1 MKRIIRNE
9 YEQLYT
15 NKEDNLK
22 EMNKCLEI
30 YNLPKLNQEEIESL
44 NRPIANKEA
53 ESVIKNLPRKK
64 SLGPDDFIGESY
76 QTFKELMLNA
86 LKLFQKIQ
94 TDCQAHFMR
103 PASPRFQNQTKT
115 PQENYE
121 AIPLTNIHAKKPH
134 TILAN

>member
-1 MKRIIRNE
+1 
-9 YEQLYT
+9 
-15 NKEDNLK
+15 
-22 EMNKCLEI
+22 MNKFLEI
-30 YNLPKLNQEEIESL
+30 DNIPKLNQEEIESL

-76 QTFKELMLNA
+76 QTFKELILNA

-103 PASPRFQNQTKT
+103 PASPRFQNQRHHKKT
-115 PQENYE
+115 MRQYPWQTYMQKNLIRY
-121 AIPLTNIHAKKPH
+121 
-134 TILAN
+134 